1 MAELSSSVA
10 IGFFLVLFAGYCYYK
25 FTKNGNLS
33 AGITF
38 LFFLVL
44 LIGEYFINLAMSKDV
59 CGFDQDKTA
68 LWATVLPWFFVL
80 GALKAALVV
89 FPGWLSPFSNTFG
102 YIFVSVVTDL
112 KDVFNNILTPQF
124 DLAPKPAGIAGA
136 KQTGGA
142 GGGGVDNQIGGGD
155 NTGGSSGGVDNQIG
169 GGAENSADIPKD
181 DVANKRDIGRALEQI
196 YTDQSILLNEL
207 NLDNLDRFWDSF
219 KESRLLRPSA
229 KVEDL
234 DKIRKFLLM
243 KNIVGEFVWLVLCG
257 LLVVSISYN
266 YILNIGCSFT
276 PEQQKIRAQ
285 VLKEKQDTANAM
297 AEKEKNKV
305 MTITS

>member
-68 LWATVLPWFFVL
+68 LWATVLPWFLVL
-80 GALKAALVV
+80 GVLKAALVV

-102 YIFVSVVTDL
+102 YIFVSVATDL

-124 DLAPKPAGIAGA
+124 DLEPKPAGSSG
-136 KQTGGA
+136 KQTG
-142 GGGGVDNQIGGGD
+142 
-155 NTGGSSGGVDNQIG
+155 G

-219 KESRLLRPSA
+219 KESKLLRPSA
-229 KVEDL
+229 KIEDL

-285 VLKEKQDTANAM
+285 VLKEKQATVAAE
-297 AEKEKNKV
+297 AEKKKNNV

>member
-10 IGFFLVLFAGYCYYK
+10 IFFFLAVFGAYSYYK
-25 FTKNGNLS
+25 YTKNGVLS
-33 AGITF
+33 GGITF

-44 LIGEYFINLAMSKDV
+44 LIGEYFINLAMSKE
-59 CGFDQDKTA
+59 KTA
-68 LWATVLPWFFVL
+68 LMATVLPWFLVL

-89 FPGWLSPFSNTFG
+89 FPGWLTPFSNTFG
-102 YIFVSVVTDL
+102 YMFVAARTDL

-124 DLAPKPAGIAGA
+124 DLAPASGEAQK
-136 KQTGGA
+136 
-142 GGGGVDNQIGGGD
+142 GGGD
-155 NTGGSSGGVDNQIG
+155 
-169 GGAENSADIPKD
+169 GASDSADIPKD
-181 DVANKRDIGRALEQI
+181 DIKNKRDIGRALEQI

-219 KESRLLRPSA
+219 KESRLIRPSA

-234 DKIRKFLLM
+234 EKIRKFLMM
-243 KNIVGEFVWLVLCG
+243 KTIVGEFIWLVLCG

-266 YILNIGCSFT
+266 YLLNMGCSFT

-285 VLKEKQDTANAM
+285 VLKEKQDAAKKM
-297 AEKEKNKV
+297 EEEEKRKV
-305 MTITS
+305 MTVTG

>member
-1 MAELSSSVA
+1 MAELSSTVA
-10 IGFFLVLFAGYCYYK
+10 IGFFLVIFAAYSYYK
-25 FTKNGNLS
+25 FTKNGVLS
-33 AGITF
+33 AGVTF
-38 LFFLVL
+38 VFFLVL
-44 LIGEYFINLAMSKDV
+44 LIGEYFINLAMSKDI
-59 CGFDQDKTA
+59 CGFDQTKTA

-102 YIFVSVVTDL
+102 YIFVSVATDL

-124 DLAPKPAGIAGA
+124 DLDPKSAVSKP
-136 KQTGGA
+136 QTGG
-142 GGGGVDNQIGGGD
+142 GD
-155 NTGGSSGGVDNQIG
+155 GDGDGSS
-169 GGAENSADIPKD
+169 STDIPKD

-219 KESRLLRPSA
+219 KESRLIRPSA
-229 KVEDL
+229 KVEEL
-234 DKIRKFLLM
+234 DKIRSFLRM
-243 KNIVGEFVWLVLCG
+243 KDIVGEFVWLVLCG

-285 VLKEKQDTANAM
+285 VLKEKQDAAAAA
-297 AEKEKNKV
+297 AEKQKNNV
-305 MTITS
+305 LTITS

>member
-1 MAELSSSVA
+1 MAELSSTVA
-10 IGFFLVLFAGYCYYK
+10 IGFFLVIFAAYSYYK
-25 FTKNGNLS
+25 FTKHGVLS

-38 LFFLVL
+38 VFFLVL
-44 LIGEYFINLAMSKDV
+44 LIGEYFINLAMSKDI
-59 CGFDQDKTA
+59 CGFDQTKTA
-68 LWATVLPWFFVL
+68 LWATVLPWFLVL

-102 YIFVSVVTDL
+102 YIFVSVATDL

-124 DLAPKPAGIAGA
+124 DLAPKPAGDG
-136 KQTGGA
+136 KQTGG
-142 GGGGVDNQIGGGD
+142 GGGD
-155 NTGGSSGGVDNQIG
+155 GGGDGSS
-169 GGAENSADIPKD
+169 STDIPKD

-219 KESRLLRPSA
+219 KESRLLRASA

-234 DKIRKFLLM
+234 DKIRKFLMM
-243 KNIVGEFVWLVLCG
+243 KNIVGEFVWLVLSG

-285 VLKEKQDTANAM
+285 VLKEKQDAAAAA
-297 AEKEKNKV
+297 AEKQKNNV

>member
-1 MAELSSSVA
+1 MAELSSTVA
-10 IGFFLVLFAGYCYYK
+10 IGFFLVIFAAYSYYK
-25 FTKNGNLS
+25 FTKHGVLS

-38 LFFLVL
+38 VFFLVL
-44 LIGEYFINLAMSKDV
+44 LIGEYFINLAMSKDI
-59 CGFDQDKTA
+59 CGFDQTKTA
-68 LWATVLPWFFVL
+68 LWATVLPWFLVL

-102 YIFVSVVTDL
+102 YIFVSVATDL

-124 DLAPKPAGIAGA
+124 DLAPKPAGDG
-136 KQTGGA
+136 KQTGG
-142 GGGGVDNQIGGGD
+142 GGD
-155 NTGGSSGGVDNQIG
+155 GSS
-169 GGAENSADIPKD
+169 STDIPKD

-219 KESRLLRPSA
+219 KESRLLRASA

-234 DKIRKFLLM
+234 DKIRKFLMM

-285 VLKEKQDTANAM
+285 VLKEKQDAAAAA
-297 AEKEKNKV
+297 AEKQKNNV

>member
-10 IGFFLVLFAGYCYYK
+10 IFFFLAVFGAYSYYK
-25 FTKNGNLS
+25 HTKKGVLS
-33 AGITF
+33 GGITF

-44 LIGEYFINLAMSKDV
+44 ITGEYFINLAMSKDI
-59 CGFDQDKTA
+59 CGFDQEKTA
-68 LWATVLPWFFVL
+68 LIATVLPWFLVL
-80 GALKAALVV
+80 GVLKAALIV
-89 FPGWLSPFSNTFG
+89 FPGWLTPFSNTFG

-124 DLAPKPAGIAGA
+124 DLAPESQKGTGAG
-136 KQTGGA
+136 QSGGA
-142 GGGGVDNQIGGGD
+142 GAGD
-155 NTGGSSGGVDNQIG
+155 NTGSLQD
-169 GGAENSADIPKD
+169 SADIPADEIK
-181 DVANKRDIGRALEQI
+181 NKRDIGRALEQI

-219 KESRLLRPSA
+219 KESRLIRPSA
-229 KVEDL
+229 KVDDL
-234 DKIRKFLLM
+234 EKIRTFLIM
-243 KNIVGEFVWLVLCG
+243 KSIVGEFVWLVLCG

-266 YILNIGCSFT
+266 YILNMGCSFT

-285 VLKEKQDTANAM
+285 VLKEKQEEAKKKADA
-297 AEKEKNKV
+297 EKNKV

>member
-1 MAELSSSVA
+1 MAELSSTVA
-10 IGFFLVLFAGYCYYK
+10 IGFFLVLFFGYSYYK
-25 FTKNGNLS
+25 YTKNGILS
-33 AGITF
+33 PGITF
-38 LFFLVL
+38 IFFLVL

-59 CGFDQDKTA
+59 CGFDQGKTA
-68 LWATVLPWFFVL
+68 LWATVLPWFLVL

-102 YIFVSVVTDL
+102 YIFVLLMTDL
-112 KDVFNNILTPQF
+112 KEVFNNILTPQF
-124 DLAPKPAGIAGA
+124 DLDPKSAVSSSG
-136 KQTGGA
+136 KQTGG
-142 GGGGVDNQIGGGD
+142 GGD
-155 NTGGSSGGVDNQIG
+155 GKTS
-169 GGAENSADIPKD
+169 AENSADVPND
-181 DVANKRDIGRALEQI
+181 DIANKRDIGRALEQI

-219 KESRLLRPSA
+219 KESRILRPSA

-234 DKIRKFLLM
+234 DKIRKFLLL
-243 KNIVGEFVWLVLCG
+243 KNIVGEFVWLLLCG

-285 VLKEKQDTANAM
+285 VLKEKQEVAAAE

-305 MTITS
+305 LTITS

>member
-10 IGFFLVLFAGYCYYK
+10 IFFFLAVFGAYSYYK
-25 FTKNGNLS
+25 HTKKGVLS
-33 AGITF
+33 GGITF

-44 LIGEYFINLAMSKDV
+44 ITGEYFINLAMSKDI
-59 CGFDQDKTA
+59 CGFDQEKTA
-68 LWATVLPWFFVL
+68 LIATVLPWFLVL
-80 GALKAALVV
+80 GVLKAALIV
-89 FPGWLSPFSNTFG
+89 FPGWLTPFSNTFG

-124 DLAPKPAGIAGA
+124 DLAPESQKGTGSG
-136 KQTGGA
+136 QSGGA
-142 GGGGVDNQIGGGD
+142 GAGD
-155 NTGGSSGGVDNQIG
+155 NTGSLQ
-169 GGAENSADIPKD
+169 NSADIPADEIK
-181 DVANKRDIGRALEQI
+181 NKRDIGRALEQI

-219 KESRLLRPSA
+219 KESRLIRPSA
-229 KVEDL
+229 KVDDL
-234 DKIRKFLLM
+234 EKIRTFLIM
-243 KNIVGEFVWLVLCG
+243 KSIVGEFVWLVLCG

-266 YILNIGCSFT
+266 YILNMGCSFT

-285 VLKEKQDTANAM
+285 VLKEKQEEAKKKADA
-297 AEKEKNKV
+297 EKNKV

>member
-10 IGFFLVLFAGYCYYK
+10 IFFFLAVFGAYSYYK
-25 FTKNGNLS
+25 YTKKGVLS
-33 AGITF
+33 GGITF

-44 LIGEYFINLAMSKDV
+44 IIGEYFINLAMSKDI
-59 CGFDQDKTA
+59 CGFDQEKTA
-68 LWATVLPWFFVL
+68 LIATILPWFLVL
-80 GALKAALVV
+80 GVLKAALIV
-89 FPGWLSPFSNTFG
+89 FPGWLTPFSNTFG

-124 DLAPKPAGIAGA
+124 DLAPESQKGTGAG
-136 KQTGGA
+136 QSGGA
-142 GGGGVDNQIGGGD
+142 GD
-155 NTGGSSGGVDNQIG
+155 NTGSLQD
-169 GGAENSADIPKD
+169 SADIPADEIK
-181 DVANKRDIGRALEQI
+181 NKRDIGRALEQI

-219 KESRLLRPSA
+219 KESRLIRPSA
-229 KVEDL
+229 KVDDL
-234 DKIRKFLLM
+234 EKIRTFLIM
-243 KNIVGEFVWLVLCG
+243 KSIVGEFVWLVLCG

-266 YILNIGCSFT
+266 YILNMGCTFT

-285 VLKEKQDTANAM
+285 VLKEKQEEAKKKADA
-297 AEKEKNKV
+297 EKNKV